1 MERCHWAL
9 LSHPLPESNVMRK
22 SPTKSAILLSLV
34 YLGIAGAWALLVH
47 VGLDHLM
54 INVESYFRYDLPIDV
69 VLACLTALLLF
80 LLSRYEFTVREQ
92 ANEALQKSHDELEL
106 RVQQRTKALDAE
118 RNKLLRI
125 MDTMPD
131 GICIINQDFDLEY
144 ANPAMEK
151 QWGPAKGRKCHAYF
165 NGQDEPCQWCA
176 VSEILTGQN
185 VRREWFFEK
194 AQKTYDLVGTRME
207 GLDGASL
214 ILEVFHDITERRAAE
229 QEQLRLLG
237 QLQEAQIELEARAWE
252 LAALLDISRDL
263 TATLL
268 SGPLLELILDHLKT
282 MIAYTGAMIVISQD
296 DRIVVLAHRGP
307 SPRERMVGTWVSLE
321 QAPGFLEV
329 LRRRE
334 PVIIDD
340 LQSEAPLSL
349 RIAQTVGQ
357 GCSANQAAIAL
368 ENARLYE
375 EAGKVAAMEEQ
386 QRLALELHDSVSQAL
401 YGIALG
407 AHAAREQLDCAPDKL
422 QGTLDYILALSETAV
437 AQVRALVFELR
448 PDSIEEEP
456 LGVALSR
463 LVETSLTR
471 NGTAVR
477 LDLGEEPSLSL
488 AAKEAFY
495 RVAQEALR
503 NAIKHASAKT
513 IELRLRAD
521 DEWITLE
528 VQDDGIGFD
537 PTGRFPGHL
546 GLQSMRERVSE
557 VGGELEIESC
567 PSQGTRLR
575 ARVPHTA
582 AN

>member
-1 MERCHWAL
+1 
-9 LSHPLPESNVMRK
+9 
-22 SPTKSAILLSLV
+22 
-34 YLGIAGAWALLVH
+34 
-47 VGLDHLM
+47 
-54 INVESYFRYDLPIDV
+54 
-69 VLACLTALLLF
+69 
-80 LLSRYEFTVREQ
+80 
-92 ANEALQKSHDELEL
+92 
-106 RVQQRTKALDAE
+106 
-118 RNKLLRI
+118 
-125 MDTMPD
+125 
-131 GICIINQDFDLEY
+131 
-144 ANPAMEK
+144 
-151 QWGPAKGRKCHAYF
+151 
-165 NGQDEPCQWCA
+165 
-176 VSEILTGQN
+176 
-185 VRREWFFEK
+185 
-194 AQKTYDLVGTRME
+194 
-207 GLDGASL
+207 
-214 ILEVFHDITERRAAE
+214 
-229 QEQLRLLG
+229 
-237 QLQEAQIELEARAWE
+237 
-252 LAALLDISRDL
+252 
-263 TATLL
+263 
-268 SGPLLELILDHLKT
+268 
-282 MIAYTGAMIVISQD
+282 
-296 DRIVVLAHRGP
+296 
-307 SPRERMVGTWVSLE
+307 
-321 QAPGFLEV
+321 
-329 LRRRE
+329 
-334 PVIIDD
+334 
-340 LQSEAPLSL
+340 
-349 RIAQTVGQ
+349 
-357 GCSANQAAIAL
+357 
-368 ENARLYE
+368 
-375 EAGKVAAMEEQ
+375 MEEQ

-463 LVETSLTR
+463 LVETSLAR